1 MDQQDLLISHLTES
15 FTMSES
21 MPEKSATQFNGLK
34 QEDLDKLADWSTFGE
49 TYKMR
54 MRRDLLQQLI
64 NEHTKRH
71 TQPYMGSILQDA
83 VKLWQFIEQGTYD
96 KN

>member
-1 MDQQDLLISHLTES
+1 MQSSETE
-15 FTMSES
+15 
-21 MPEKSATQFNGLK
+21 KRATQFNGLK

-54 MRRDLLQQLI
+54 MRRDLLQQLLD
-64 NEHTKRH
+64 EYHKRH
-71 TQPYMGSILQDA
+71 TQAYIGSVLQDA
-83 VKLWQFIEQGTYD
+83 VKMWEFIEKGTYD

>member
-1 MDQQDLLISHLTES
+1 
-15 FTMSES
+15 MSES

-64 NEHTKRH
+64 DVDIKRH
-71 TQPYMGSILQDA
+71 AQPYMGSILQDA